1 MAKNKK
7 KSNKY
12 FSVRRYWTVCDTVVV
27 KADNAEEA
35 NEIAMDEPLGEDTS
49 YIEDSMNNDPSVDV
63 TEFEVI
69 DGEKA

>member
-12 FSVRRYWTVCDTVVV
+12 FSVRRYWTVCDTVVI

-35 NEIAMDEPLGEDTS
+35 NEIAMDMPLTGDTS
-49 YIEDSMNNDPSVDV
+49 YIEGSINNDPSVDV
-63 TEFEVI
+63 VKYEVI